1 MKPPLSP
8 LRSRATAVTSA
19 LLALGLT
26 VAGAAGAS
34 ATTATAAPATST
46 PAVAAPAALA
56 PASPAAAAADPA
68 PTISPVVDENFPD
81 PDILLVDGVYHAY
94 ATNHEGQNVQHRTST
109 DLVSWSEPTDVAPD
123 LGAWVSETCTFSPGG
138 ATDRC
143 VWAPEVAAVEGGYA
157 LYYTARDATTPR
169 QCIGLALSDT
179 PEGPFVPVGDDPFV
193 CPNGEAG
200 TQDLGGAIDAG
211 TFRDGDQLYLLWK
224 ADGNCCTG
232 MTAIIFAQ
240 PLAPDGTTL
249 TGPPVELVRVDKA
262 FEGRVVE
269 APTIVQRDGTYYLF
283 YSANDFYGGAYRTA
297 YATASSLAG
306 PWTKATT
313 ELLTSDRF
321 QGDVRGPGG
330 QDIVTAPDGSDAI
343 VFHGWNEAF
352 TYRAMY
358 VADLEWTAD
367 GVPFVPQASDRY
379 QAEDGVVANARV
391 VPDGGASGGA
401 KVGGLDFADSSV
413 TVEVQADAAGPAL
426 LGIRFANGS
435 VDGSARVPSTG
446 SLAVNGQDAGTVVFP
461 HTTWGNW
468 QTAEVLVDLV
478 AGANTITLTRAT
490 FFTELDAFDVY
501 PATRDPRPIAPP
513 VIPTDATRYEFEDGV
528 ITRGSVGTAAGASGG
543 EKVGGLDFLDSSVAL
558 QVFAEDA
565 GPYALGVRFANG
577 SERGGYNL
585 ASTSTVTVNGA
596 DAGVVTFPHTTWG
609 NWQSVVH
616 EVVLQEGWNTVTL
629 TKLTWYTELDAL
641 DVFPAE
647 VPPVDPQV
655 TVTVQ
660 PRCLG
665 GTPYLAVRATN
676 GGDETV
682 AIALRTEHGE
692 RSFAQVDPGKNAYQS
707 FKARGG
713 VLEAGE
719 ALVVVTDVAGT
730 TTEVSAAHSALTCG

>member
-1 MKPPLSP
+1 MKPSRSP
-8 LRSRATAVTSA
+8 LRSRATAVISTFV
-19 LLALGLT
+19 ALGLT
-26 VAGAAGAS
+26 ITGAAAAA
-34 ATTATAAPATST
+34 ATPTA
-46 PAVAAPAALA
+46 AAPAAATPSAAA
-56 PASPAAAAADPA
+56 PTTASTSPAATLAAAA
-68 PTISPVVDENFPD
+68 PTISPVVDANFPD

-94 ATNHEGQNVQHRTST
+94 ATNNQGQNVQHRTST
-109 DLVSWSEPTDVAPD
+109 DLVTWSAPIDAAPD
-123 LGAWVSETCTFSPGG
+123 LGAWVSESCTFSPGG

-143 VWAPEVAAVEGGYA
+143 VWAPEVSAVEGGYA
-157 LYYTARDATTPR
+157 LYYTARDATSPR
-169 QCIGLALSDT
+169 QCIGLSLSDT
-179 PEGPFVPVGDDPFV
+179 PEGPFVPVGDDPLV
-193 CPNGEAG
+193 CPNGEDG
-200 TQDLGGAIDAG
+200 TQDLGGAIDAA
-211 TFRDGDQLYLLWK
+211 TFVDGDQLYLLWK

-240 PLAPDGTTL
+240 PLSPVGTTL
-249 TGPPVELVRVDKA
+249 TGPPVELIRVDTPY
-262 FEGRVVE
+262 EGRVVE
-269 APTIVQRDGTYYLF
+269 GPTLLERDGTYYLF
-283 YSANDFYGGAYRTA
+283 YSANDFYGGAYRTS
-297 YATASSLAG
+297 YATASSITG

-358 VADLEWTAD
+358 VADLEWSAD
-367 GVPFVPQASDRY
+367 GVPSVPQASDRY

-413 TVEVQADAAGPAL
+413 TVEVHADVAGPAL

-435 VDGSARVPSTG
+435 QDGLTRVPSTG
-446 SLAVNGQDAGTVVFP
+446 TLAVNGEVTETVVFP

-468 QTAEVLVDLV
+468 QTSEHLVDLV
-478 AGANTITLTRAT
+478 AGTNTITLTRGT

-501 PATRDPRPIAPP
+501 PATRDPRPVAPP
-513 VIPTDATRYEFEDGV
+513 VIPSDATRYEFEDGV
-528 ITRGSVGTAAGASGG
+528 ITRGSVGSASGASGG
-543 EKVGGLDFLDSSVAL
+543 QKVGGLDFLDSSVAL
-558 QVFAEDA
+558 QVHADEA
-565 GPYALGVRFANG
+565 GPYTLGVRFANG
-577 SERGGYNL
+577 SERGGYTL

-596 DAGVVTFPHTTWG
+596 DAGVVSFPHTTWG
-609 NWQSVVH
+609 NWQSVTHQV
-616 EVVLQEGWNTVTL
+616 ELEQGWNTVAL

-647 VPPVDPQV
+647 VPPADPQV
-655 TVTVQ
+655 TVTAQ

-676 GGDETV
+676 DGDATV
-682 AIALRTEHGE
+682 SIALRTEHGE
-692 RSFAQVDPGKNAYQS
+692 RSFAQVDPGKNVYQS
-707 FKARGG
+707 FKAHGG
-713 VLEAGE
+713 VLDAGE

-730 TTEVSAAHSALTCG
+730 TTEVPAAYSALTCG

>member
-1 MKPPLSP
+1 MKFPLSRA
-8 LRSRATAVTSA
+8 RSRATAVTSA
-19 LLALGLT
+19 LVALGLA
-26 VAGAAGAS
+26 VSGAAA
-34 ATTATAAPATST
+34 ATAAPA
-46 PAVAAPAALA
+46 
-56 PASPAAAAADPA
+56 PASVPAAATAVAE
-68 PTISPVVDENFPD
+68 PTISPVVDANFPD

-94 ATNHEGQNVQHRTST
+94 ATNHQGQNVQHRTST
-109 DLVSWSEPTDVAPD
+109 DLVTWSAPSDVAPD
-123 LGAWVSETCTFSPGG
+123 LGAWVSESCTFAPGG

-143 VWAPEVAAVEGGYA
+143 VWAPEVSAVEGGYA
-157 LYYTARDATTPR
+157 LYYTARDATSPR
-169 QCIGLALSDT
+169 QCLGVALSDT
-179 PEGPFVPVGDDPFV
+179 PDGPFVPVGDDPIV

-200 TQDLGGAIDAG
+200 TEDLGGAIDAA
-211 TFRDGDQLYLLWK
+211 TFVDGDQLYLLWK

-232 MTAIIFAQ
+232 KTAIIFAQ
-240 PLAPDGTTL
+240 PLSPDGATL
-249 TGPPVELVRVDKA
+249 TGPPVELIRVDKLY
-262 FEGRVVE
+262 EGRVVE
-269 APTIVQRDGTYYLF
+269 GPTLLERDGTYYLF
-283 YSANDFYGGAYRTA
+283 YSANDFGGGGYRTS

-321 QGDVRGPGG
+321 HGDVRGPGG

-343 VFHGWNEAF
+343 LFHGWNEAF

-379 QAEDGVVANARV
+379 QAEDGVVTNARV
-391 VPDGGASGGA
+391 VADGAASGGA

-413 TVEVQADAAGPAL
+413 TVEVHADAAGPAL

-435 VDGSARVPSTG
+435 FDGSTRVPST
-446 SLAVNGQDAGTVVFP
+446 STLAVNGEVTETVVFP

-468 QTAEVLVDLV
+468 QTSEHLVDLV
-478 AGANTITLTRAT
+478 AGTNTITLTRGT
-490 FFTELDAFDVY
+490 FYTELDAFDVY
-501 PATRDPRPIAPP
+501 PATRDPRPSAPP
-513 VIPTDATRYEFEDGV
+513 VIPSDATRYEFEDGV
-528 ITRGSVGTAAGASGG
+528 ITRGSVGSAAGASGG
-543 EKVGGLDFLDSSVAL
+543 QKVGGLDFLDSSVAL
-558 QVFAEDA
+558 QVHADEA
-565 GPYALGVRFANG
+565 GPYTLGVRYANG
-577 SERGGYNL
+577 SERGGYTL

-609 NWQSVVH
+609 NWQSVTHQV
-616 EVVLQEGWNTVTL
+616 ELQQGWNTVAL

-707 FKARGG
+707 FKARGALG
-713 VLEAGE
+713 AGE
-719 ALVVVTDVAGT
+719 ALVVVTDVSGT
-730 TTEVSAAHSALTCG
+730 TTEVTAEYDALTCA

>member
-1 MKPPLSP
+1 MKFPLSRA
-8 LRSRATAVTSA
+8 RSRATAVTSA
-19 LLALGLT
+19 LVALGLA
-26 VAGAAGAS
+26 VSGAAA
-34 ATTATAAPATST
+34 ATAAPA
-46 PAVAAPAALA
+46 
-56 PASPAAAAADPA
+56 PASVPAAATAVAE
-68 PTISPVVDENFPD
+68 PTISPVVDANFPD

-94 ATNHEGQNVQHRTST
+94 ATNHQGQNVQHRTST
-109 DLVSWSEPTDVAPD
+109 DLVTWSAPTDVAPD
-123 LGAWVSETCTFSPGG
+123 LGAWVSESCTFAPGG

-143 VWAPEVAAVEGGYA
+143 VWAPEVSAVEGGYA
-157 LYYTARDATTPR
+157 LYYTARDATSPR
-169 QCIGLALSDT
+169 QCLGVALSDT
-179 PEGPFVPVGDDPFV
+179 PDGPFVPVGDDPIV

-200 TQDLGGAIDAG
+200 TEDLGGAIDAA
-211 TFRDGDQLYLLWK
+211 TFVDGDQLYLLWK

-232 MTAIIFAQ
+232 KTAIIFAQ
-240 PLAPDGTTL
+240 PLSPDGATL
-249 TGPPVELVRVDKA
+249 TGPPVELIRVDKA
-262 FEGRVVE
+262 YEGRVVE
-269 APTIVQRDGTYYLF
+269 GPTLLERDGTYYLF
-283 YSANDFYGGAYRTA
+283 YSANDFGGGGYRTS
-297 YATASSLAG
+297 YVTASSLAG

-379 QAEDGVVANARV
+379 QAEDGVVTNARV
-391 VPDGGASGGA
+391 VADGGASGGA

-413 TVEVQADAAGPAL
+413 TVEVHADEAGPAL

-435 VDGSARVPSTG
+435 FDGSTRVPSTG
-446 SLAVNGQDAGTVVFP
+446 TLAVNGQVAKTVVFP

-468 QTAEVLVDLV
+468 QTSEHLVDLA
-478 AGANTITLTRAT
+478 AGTNTITLTRAT
-490 FFTELDAFDVY
+490 FFTEFDAFDVY
-501 PATRDPRPIAPP
+501 PATRDPRPSAPP
-513 VIPTDATRYEFEDGV
+513 VIPSDATRYEFEDGV
-528 ITRGSVGTAAGASGG
+528 ITRGSVGSASGASGG
-543 EKVGGLDFLDSSVAL
+543 QKVGGLDFLDSSVAL
-558 QVFAEDA
+558 QVHAEEA
-565 GPYALGVRFANG
+565 GPYTLGVRFANG
-577 SERGGYNL
+577 SERGGYTL

-609 NWQSVVH
+609 NWQSVTH
-616 EVVLQEGWNTVTL
+616 EVELQQGWNTVAL

-647 VPPVDPQV
+647 VPPVDPHV
-655 TVTVQ
+655 TVTAQ
-660 PRCLG
+660 PRCLS

-676 GGDETV
+676 DGDETV

-707 FKARGG
+707 FKARGA
-713 VLEAGE
+713 LDAGE
-719 ALVVVTDVAGT
+719 ALVVVTDVSGA
-730 TTEVSAAHSALTCG
+730 TTEVTAAYDALTCA

>member
-1 MKPPLSP
+1 MKFPLSRA
-8 LRSRATAVTSA
+8 RSRATAVTSA
-19 LLALGLT
+19 LVALGLA
-26 VAGAAGAS
+26 VSGAAV
-34 ATTATAAPATST
+34 ATAAPAPGST
-46 PAVAAPAALA
+46 PAAAPAAVA
-56 PASPAAAAADPA
+56 E
-68 PTISPVVDENFPD
+68 PTISPVVDANFPD

-94 ATNHEGQNVQHRTST
+94 ATNHQGQNVQHRTST
-109 DLVSWSEPTDVAPD
+109 DLVTWSAPADVAPD
-123 LGAWVSETCTFSPGG
+123 LGAWVSESCTFAPGG

-143 VWAPEVAAVEGGYA
+143 VWAPEVSAVEGGYA
-157 LYYTARDATTPR
+157 LYYTARDATSPR
-169 QCIGLALSDT
+169 QCLGVALSDT
-179 PEGPFVPVGDDPFV
+179 PDGPFVPVGDDPIV

-200 TQDLGGAIDAG
+200 TEDLGGAIDAA
-211 TFRDGDQLYLLWK
+211 TFVDGDQLYLLWK

-232 MTAIIFAQ
+232 KTAIIFAQ
-240 PLAPDGTTL
+240 PLSPDGATL
-249 TGPPVELVRVDKA
+249 TGPPVELIRVDKPY
-262 FEGRVVE
+262 EGRVVE
-269 APTIVQRDGTYYLF
+269 GPTLLERDGTYYLF
-283 YSANDFYGGAYRTA
+283 YSANDFGGGGYRTS

-379 QAEDGVVANARV
+379 QAEDGVVTNARV
-391 VPDGGASGGA
+391 VADGGASGGA

-413 TVEVQADAAGPAL
+413 TVEVHADQAGPAL

-435 VDGSARVPSTG
+435 FDGSTRVPSTG
-446 SLAVNGQDAGTVVFP
+446 TLAVNGQVAKTVVFP

-468 QTAEVLVDLV
+468 QTSEHLVDLA
-478 AGANTITLTRAT
+478 AGTNTITLTRAT

-501 PATRDPRPIAPP
+501 PATRDPRPSAPP
-513 VIPTDATRYEFEDGV
+513 VIPSDATRYEFEDGV
-528 ITRGSVGTAAGASGG
+528 ITRGSVGSASGASGG
-543 EKVGGLDFLDSSVAL
+543 QKVGGLDFLDSSVAL
-558 QVFAEDA
+558 QVHAEEA
-565 GPYALGVRFANG
+565 GPYTLGVRFANG
-577 SERGGYNL
+577 SERGGYTL

-609 NWQSVVH
+609 NWQSVTH
-616 EVVLQEGWNTVTL
+616 EVELQQGWNTVAL

-641 DVFPAE
+641 DVFPSE
-647 VPPVDPQV
+647 VPPVDPHV
-655 TVTVQ
+655 TVTAQ
-660 PRCLG
+660 PRCLS

-676 GGDETV
+676 DGDETV

-707 FKARGG
+707 FKARGA
-713 VLEAGE
+713 LDAGE
-719 ALVVVTDVAGT
+719 ALVVVTDVSGA
-730 TTEVSAAHSALTCG
+730 TTEVTAAYDALTCA

>member
-1 MKPPLSP
+1 MNISLT
-8 LRSRATAVTSA
+8 RARARATAVTSA
-19 LLALGLT
+19 LVALGLSVT
-26 VAGAAGAS
+26 GAVAAS
-34 ATTATAAPATST
+34 AAPALTSAT
-46 PAVAAPAALA
+46 VVAADA
-56 PASPAAAAADPA
+56 A
-68 PTISPVVDENFPD
+68 PTISPVVDANFPD

-94 ATNHEGQNVQHRTST
+94 ATNNQGQNVQHRTST
-109 DLVSWSEPTDVAPD
+109 DLVTWSAPTDVAPD
-123 LGAWVSETCTFSPGG
+123 LGAWVSESCTFSPGG

-143 VWAPEVAAVEGGYA
+143 VWAPEVAVVEGGYA
-157 LYYTARDATTPR
+157 LYYTARDATSPR
-169 QCIGLALSDT
+169 QCIGLSLSDS
-179 PEGPFVPVGDDPFV
+179 PEGPFEPVGDDPLV
-193 CPNGEAG
+193 CPNGEDG
-200 TQDLGGAIDAG
+200 TEDLGGAIDAA
-211 TFRDGDQLYLLWK
+211 TFVDGDQLYLLWK

-240 PLAPDGTTL
+240 PLTPDGTTL
-249 TGPPVELVRVDKA
+249 TGPPVELIRVDTPY
-262 FEGRVVE
+262 EGRVVE
-269 APTIVQRDGTYYLF
+269 GPTLLERGGTYYLF
-283 YSANDFYGGAYRTA
+283 YSANDFYGGAYRTS
-297 YATASSLAG
+297 YATASSLTG

-330 QDIVTAPDGSDAI
+330 QDVVTAPDGSDAI

-379 QAEDGVVANARV
+379 QAEDGVVTNARV
-391 VPDGGASGGA
+391 LADGGASGGA

-413 TVEVQADAAGPAL
+413 TVEVHADEAGPAL

-435 VDGSARVPSTG
+435 QDGSARVPSTG
-446 SLAVNGQDAGTVVFP
+446 TLAVNGETVETVVFP

-468 QTAEVLVDLV
+468 QTSEHLVDLV

-501 PATRDPRPIAPP
+501 PATRDPRSSAPP
-513 VIPTDATRYEFEDGV
+513 VIPADATRYEFEDGV
-528 ITRGSVGTAAGASGG
+528 ITNGSVGSAAGASGG
-543 EKVGGLDFLDSSVAL
+543 QKVGGLDFLDSSVAL
-558 QVFAEDA
+558 EVFADEA
-565 GPYALGVRFANG
+565 GPYTLGVRFANG
-577 SERGGYNL
+577 SERGGYTL

-609 NWQSVVH
+609 NWQSVTHQV
-616 EVVLQEGWNTVTL
+616 ELEQGWNTVAL

-641 DVFPAE
+641 DVFRTE
-647 VPPVDPQV
+647 VPPTDPQV
-655 TVTVQ
+655 TVTAQ

-682 AIALRTEHGE
+682 AVALRTVHGE
-692 RSFAQVDPGKNAYQS
+692 RSYAQVAPGANAYQS
-707 FKARGG
+707 FKVRGG
-713 VLEAGE
+713 ALEAGE
-719 ALVVVTDVAGT
+719 ALVAVTDVAGT
-730 TTEVSAAHSALTCG
+730 TTEISTAYDALTCA

>member
-1 MKPPLSP
+1 MKFPLFRA
-8 LRSRATAVTSA
+8 RSRATAVTSA
-19 LLALGLT
+19 LVALGLA
-26 VAGAAGAS
+26 VSGAAA
-34 ATTATAAPATST
+34 ATAAPA
-46 PAVAAPAALA
+46 
-56 PASPAAAAADPA
+56 PASVPAAATAVAE
-68 PTISPVVDENFPD
+68 PTISPVVDANFPD

-94 ATNHEGQNVQHRTST
+94 ATNHQGQNVQHRTST
-109 DLVSWSEPTDVAPD
+109 DLVTWSAPADVAPD
-123 LGAWVSETCTFSPGG
+123 LGAWVSESCTFAPGG

-143 VWAPEVAAVEGGYA
+143 VWAPEVSAVEGGYA
-157 LYYTARDATTPR
+157 LYYTARDATSPR
-169 QCIGLALSDT
+169 QCLGVALSDT
-179 PEGPFVPVGDDPFV
+179 PDGPFVPVGDDPIV

-200 TQDLGGAIDAG
+200 TEDLGGAIDAA
-211 TFRDGDQLYLLWK
+211 TFVDGDQLYLLWK

-232 MTAIIFAQ
+232 KTAIIFAQ
-240 PLAPDGTTL
+240 PLSPDGATL
-249 TGPPVELVRVDKA
+249 TGPPVELIRVDKA
-262 FEGRVVE
+262 YEGRVVE
-269 APTIVQRDGTYYLF
+269 GPTLLERDGTYYLF
-283 YSANDFYGGAYRTA
+283 YSANDFGGGGYRTS

-379 QAEDGVVANARV
+379 QAEDGVVTNARV
-391 VPDGGASGGA
+391 VADGGASGGA

-413 TVEVQADAAGPAL
+413 TVEVHADEAGPAL

-435 VDGSARVPSTG
+435 FDGSTRVPSTG
-446 SLAVNGQDAGTVVFP
+446 TLAVNGEVAKTVVFP

-468 QTAEVLVDLV
+468 QTSEHLVDLV
-478 AGANTITLTRAT
+478 AGTNTITLTRAT
-490 FFTELDAFDVY
+490 FYTELDAFDVY
-501 PATRDPRPIAPP
+501 PATRDPRPSAPP
-513 VIPTDATRYEFEDGV
+513 VIPSDATRYEFEDGV
-528 ITRGSVGTAAGASGG
+528 ITRGSVGNAAGASGG
-543 EKVGGLDFLDSSVAL
+543 QKVGGLDFLDSSVAL
-558 QVFAEDA
+558 QVHADEA
-565 GPYALGVRFANG
+565 GPYTLGVRFANG
-577 SERGGYNL
+577 SERGGYTL

-609 NWQSVVH
+609 NWQSVTH
-616 EVVLQEGWNTVTL
+616 EVELQQGWNTVAL

-647 VPPVDPQV
+647 VPPVDPHV
-655 TVTVQ
+655 TVTAQ
-660 PRCLG
+660 PRCLS

-676 GGDETV
+676 DGDETV

-707 FKARGG
+707 FKARGA
-713 VLEAGE
+713 LDAGE
-719 ALVVVTDVAGT
+719 ALVVVTDVSGA
-730 TTEVSAAHSALTCG
+730 TTEVTAAYDALTCA

>member
-1 MKPPLSP
+1 MKFPLSRA
-8 LRSRATAVTSA
+8 RSRATAVTSA
-19 LLALGLT
+19 LVALGLA
-26 VAGAAGAS
+26 VSGAAA
-34 ATTATAAPATST
+34 ATAAPA
-46 PAVAAPAALA
+46 
-56 PASPAAAAADPA
+56 PASVPAAATAVAE
-68 PTISPVVDENFPD
+68 PTISPVVDANFPD

-94 ATNHEGQNVQHRTST
+94 ATNHQGQNVQHRTST
-109 DLVSWSEPTDVAPD
+109 DLVTWSAPSDVAPD
-123 LGAWVSETCTFSPGG
+123 LGAWVSESCTFAPGG

-143 VWAPEVAAVEGGYA
+143 VWAPEVSAVEGGYA
-157 LYYTARDATTPR
+157 LYYTARDATSPR
-169 QCIGLALSDT
+169 QCLGVALSDT
-179 PEGPFVPVGDDPFV
+179 PDGPFVPVGDDPIV

-200 TQDLGGAIDAG
+200 TEDLGGAIDAA
-211 TFRDGDQLYLLWK
+211 TFVDGDQLYLLWK

-232 MTAIIFAQ
+232 KTAIIFAQ
-240 PLAPDGTTL
+240 PLSPDGATL
-249 TGPPVELVRVDKA
+249 TGPPVELIRVDKPY
-262 FEGRVVE
+262 EGRVVE
-269 APTIVQRDGTYYLF
+269 GPTLLERDGTYYLF
-283 YSANDFYGGAYRTA
+283 YSANDFGGGGYRTS

-343 VFHGWNEAF
+343 LFHGWNEAF

-379 QAEDGVVANARV
+379 QAEDGVVTNARV
-391 VPDGGASGGA
+391 VADGAASGGA

-413 TVEVQADAAGPAL
+413 TVEVHAEAAGPAL

-435 VDGSARVPSTG
+435 FDGSTRVPST
-446 SLAVNGQDAGTVVFP
+446 STLAVNGEVTETVVFP

-468 QTAEVLVDLV
+468 QTSEHLVDLV
-478 AGANTITLTRAT
+478 AGTNTITLTRGT
-490 FFTELDAFDVY
+490 FYTELDAFDVY
-501 PATRDPRPIAPP
+501 PATRDPRPSAPP
-513 VIPTDATRYEFEDGV
+513 VIPSDATRYEFEDGV
-528 ITRGSVGTAAGASGG
+528 ITRGSVGSAAGASGG
-543 EKVGGLDFLDSSVAL
+543 QKVGGLDFLDSSVAL
-558 QVFAEDA
+558 QVHADEA
-565 GPYALGVRFANG
+565 GPYTLGVRFANG
-577 SERGGYNL
+577 SERGGYTL

-609 NWQSVVH
+609 NWQSVTHQVD
-616 EVVLQEGWNTVTL
+616 LQQGWNTVAL

-655 TVTVQ
+655 TVTAQ

-707 FKARGG
+707 FKARGD
-713 VLEAGE
+713 LDAGE
-719 ALVVVTDVAGT
+719 ALVVVTDVSGT
-730 TTEVSAAHSALTCG
+730 TTEVTAAYDALTCA

>member
-1 MKPPLSP
+1 MKFPLSRA
-8 LRSRATAVTSA
+8 RSRATAVTSA
-19 LLALGLT
+19 LVALGLA
-26 VAGAAGAS
+26 VSGAAA
-34 ATTATAAPATST
+34 ATAAPA
-46 PAVAAPAALA
+46 
-56 PASPAAAAADPA
+56 PASVPAAATAVAE
-68 PTISPVVDENFPD
+68 PTISPVVDANFPD

-94 ATNHEGQNVQHRTST
+94 ATNHQGQNVQHRTST
-109 DLVSWSEPTDVAPD
+109 DLVTWSAPTDVAPD
-123 LGAWVSETCTFSPGG
+123 LGAWVSESCTFAPGG

-143 VWAPEVAAVEGGYA
+143 VWAPEVSAVEGGYA
-157 LYYTARDATTPR
+157 LYYTARDATSPR
-169 QCIGLALSDT
+169 QCLGVALSDT
-179 PEGPFVPVGDDPFV
+179 PDGPFVPVGDDPIV

-200 TQDLGGAIDAG
+200 TEDLGGAIDAA
-211 TFRDGDQLYLLWK
+211 TFVDGDQLYLLWK

-232 MTAIIFAQ
+232 KTAIIFAQ
-240 PLAPDGTTL
+240 PLSPDGATL
-249 TGPPVELVRVDKA
+249 TGPPVELIRVDKPY
-262 FEGRVVE
+262 EGRVVE
-269 APTIVQRDGTYYLF
+269 GPTLLERDGTYYLF
-283 YSANDFYGGAYRTA
+283 YSANDFGGGGYRTS

-379 QAEDGVVANARV
+379 QAEDGVVTNARV
-391 VPDGGASGGA
+391 VADGAASGGA

-413 TVEVQADAAGPAL
+413 TVEVHADEAGPAL

-435 VDGSARVPSTG
+435 FDGSTRVPST
-446 SLAVNGQDAGTVVFP
+446 STLAVNGEVTETVVFP

-468 QTAEVLVDLV
+468 QTSEHVVDLV
-478 AGANTITLTRAT
+478 AGTNTITLTRGT
-490 FFTELDAFDVY
+490 FYTELDAFDVY
-501 PATRDPRPIAPP
+501 PATRDPRPSAPP
-513 VIPTDATRYEFEDGV
+513 VIPSDATRYEFEDGV
-528 ITRGSVGTAAGASGG
+528 ITRGSVGSAAGASGG
-543 EKVGGLDFLDSSVAL
+543 QKVGGLDFLDSSVAL
-558 QVFAEDA
+558 QVHADEA
-565 GPYALGVRFANG
+565 GPYTLGVRFANG
-577 SERGGYNL
+577 SERGGYTL

-609 NWQSVVH
+609 NWQSVTHQVDL
-616 EVVLQEGWNTVTL
+616 EQGWNTVAL

-655 TVTVQ
+655 TVTAQ
-660 PRCLG
+660 ARCLG

-707 FKARGG
+707 FKARGD
-713 VLEAGE
+713 LDAGE
-719 ALVVVTDVAGT
+719 ALVVVTDVSGT
-730 TTEVSAAHSALTCG
+730 TTEVTAAYDALTCA

>member
-1 MKPPLSP
+1 MKFPLSRA
-8 LRSRATAVTSA
+8 RSRATAVTSA
-19 LLALGLT
+19 LVALGLA
-26 VAGAAGAS
+26 VSGAAA
-34 ATTATAAPATST
+34 ATAAPALGST
-46 PAVAAPAALA
+46 PAAAPAAVA
-56 PASPAAAAADPA
+56 E
-68 PTISPVVDENFPD
+68 PTISPVVDANFPD

-94 ATNHEGQNVQHRTST
+94 ATNHQGQNVQHRTST
-109 DLVSWSEPTDVAPD
+109 DLVSWSAPTDVAPD
-123 LGAWVSETCTFSPGG
+123 LGAWVSETCTFAPGG

-143 VWAPEVAAVEGGYA
+143 VWAPEVSAVEGGYA
-157 LYYTARDATTPR
+157 LYYTARDATSPR
-169 QCIGLALSDT
+169 QCLGVALSDT
-179 PEGPFVPVGDDPFV
+179 PDGPFVPVGDDPIV

-200 TQDLGGAIDAG
+200 TEDLGGAIDAA
-211 TFRDGDQLYLLWK
+211 TFVDGDQLYLLWK

-232 MTAIIFAQ
+232 KTAIIFAQ
-240 PLAPDGTTL
+240 PLSPDGATL
-249 TGPPVELVRVDKA
+249 TGPPVELIRVDKA
-262 FEGRVVE
+262 YEGRVVE
-269 APTIVQRDGTYYLF
+269 GPTLLERDGTYYLF
-283 YSANDFYGGAYRTA
+283 YSANDFGGGGYRTS

-330 QDIVTAPDGSDAI
+330 QDVVTAPDGSDAI

-391 VPDGGASGGA
+391 VADGGASGGA

-413 TVEVQADAAGPAL
+413 TVEVHADEAGPAL

-435 VDGSARVPSTG
+435 FDGSTRVPST
-446 SLAVNGQDAGTVVFP
+446 STLAVNGEVTETVVFP

-468 QTAEVLVDLV
+468 QTSEHLVDLV
-478 AGANTITLTRAT
+478 AGTNTITLTRGT
-490 FFTELDAFDVY
+490 FYTELDAFDVY
-501 PATRDPRPIAPP
+501 PATRDPRPSAPP
-513 VIPTDATRYEFEDGV
+513 VIPSDATRYEFEDGV
-528 ITRGSVGTAAGASGG
+528 ITRGSVGSAAGASGG
-543 EKVGGLDFLDSSVAL
+543 QKVGGLDFLDSSVAL
-558 QVFAEDA
+558 QVHADEA
-565 GPYALGVRFANG
+565 GPYTLGVRFANG
-577 SERGGYNL
+577 SERGGYTL

-609 NWQSVVH
+609 NWQSVTHQV
-616 EVVLQEGWNTVTL
+616 ELQQGWNTVAL

-655 TVTVQ
+655 TVTAQ

-682 AIALRTEHGE
+682 AIALRTAFGE

-707 FKARGG
+707 FKARGA
-713 VLEAGE
+713 LAAGE
-719 ALVVVTDVAGT
+719 ALVVVTDVSGT
-730 TTEVSAAHSALTCG
+730 TTEVTAAYDALTCA

>member
-1 MKPPLSP
+1 MKLPLSRA
-8 LRSRATAVTSA
+8 RSRATAVTSA
-19 LLALGLT
+19 LVALGLA
-26 VAGAAGAS
+26 VSGAAA
-34 ATTATAAPATST
+34 ATAAPA
-46 PAVAAPAALA
+46 
-56 PASPAAAAADPA
+56 PASVPTAATAAAE
-68 PTISPVVDENFPD
+68 PTISPVVDANFPD

-94 ATNHEGQNVQHRTST
+94 ATNHQGQNVQHRTST
-109 DLVSWSEPTDVAPD
+109 DLVTWSAPTDAAPD
-123 LGAWVSETCTFSPGG
+123 LGAWVSESCTFAPGG

-143 VWAPEVAAVEGGYA
+143 VWAPEVSAVEGGYA
-157 LYYTARDATTPR
+157 LYYTARDATSPR
-169 QCIGLALSDT
+169 QCLGVALSDT
-179 PEGPFVPVGDDPFV
+179 PDGPFVPVGDDPIV

-200 TQDLGGAIDAG
+200 TEDLGGAIDAA
-211 TFRDGDQLYLLWK
+211 TFLDGDQLYLLWK

-232 MTAIIFAQ
+232 KTAIIFAQ
-240 PLAPDGTTL
+240 PLSPDGATL
-249 TGPPVELVRVDKA
+249 TGPPVELIRVDKPY
-262 FEGRVVE
+262 EGRVVE
-269 APTIVQRDGTYYLF
+269 GPTLLQRDGTYYLF
-283 YSANDFYGGAYRTA
+283 YSANDFGGGGYRTS

-330 QDIVTAPDGSDAI
+330 QDVVTAPDGSDAI

-358 VADLEWTAD
+358 VADLEWTAA

-379 QAEDGVVANARV
+379 QAEDGAVTNARV
-391 VPDGGASGGA
+391 VADGGASGGA

-413 TVEVQADAAGPAL
+413 TVEVHADEAGPAL

-435 VDGSARVPSTG
+435 FDGSTRVPSTG
-446 SLAVNGQDAGTVVFP
+446 TLAVNGEVAKTVVFP

-468 QTAEVLVDLV
+468 QTSEHLVDLV
-478 AGANTITLTRAT
+478 AGTNTITLTRAT

-501 PATRDPRPIAPP
+501 PATRDPRASAPP
-513 VIPTDATRYEFEDGV
+513 VIPSDATRYEFEDGV
-528 ITRGSVGTAAGASGG
+528 ITRGSVGSAAGASGG
-543 EKVGGLDFLDSSVAL
+543 QKVGGLDFLDSSVAL
-558 QVFAEDA
+558 QVHADEA
-565 GPYALGVRFANG
+565 GPYTLGVRFANG
-577 SERGGYNL
+577 SERGGYTL

-609 NWQSVVH
+609 NWQSVTHQV
-616 EVVLQEGWNTVTL
+616 ELQQGWNTVAL

-655 TVTVQ
+655 TVTAQ

-665 GTPYLAVRATN
+665 GTPYLAVRAIN
-676 GGDETV
+676 YGDETV

-707 FKARGG
+707 FKARGA
-713 VLEAGE
+713 LAAGE
-719 ALVVVTDVAGT
+719 ALVVVTDVSGA
-730 TTEVSAAHSALTCG
+730 TTEVTAAYAALTCA